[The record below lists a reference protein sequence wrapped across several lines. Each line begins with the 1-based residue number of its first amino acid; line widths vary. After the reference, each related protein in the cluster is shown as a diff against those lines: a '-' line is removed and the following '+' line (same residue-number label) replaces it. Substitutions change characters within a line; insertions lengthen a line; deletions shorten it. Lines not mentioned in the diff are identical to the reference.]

1 MTHIYALT
9 SVRELAHRQ
18 ADGIDVR
25 LLWNGDSNTL
35 SVVVLD
41 SKTHDSFELV
51 LDEHDRPLD
60 VFDHP
65 YAYAAHRGLEF
76 PLPSRQPEYAVA
88 A

>member
-1 MTHIYALT
+1 MTRISAPT

-25 LLWNGDSNTL
+25 LLWDGDSNAL

-41 SKTHDSFELV
+41 YKTHESFELV
-51 LDEHDRPLD
+51 LDEHDRALE
-60 VFDHP
+60 VFEHP